1 MNEMILIKEQS
12 MRQAIREALADA
24 KLHDNDASYF
34 ETMIM
39 RRVKDYMIQPIEL
52 TEEAKAMLC
61 RISLQPEPYVASSRR

>member
-24 KLHDNDASYF
+24 KLYDDDTSYF

-61 RISLQPEPYVASSRR
+61 RISLQS